1 MSKYH
6 GIIFA
11 YSDAP
16 ELGDLTRE
24 RTVASLPFCGRY
36 RLIDFA
42 LSSMKNAGITDVGV
56 IMARDYQSLLDHIG
70 GGKDWDMS
78 RRSGGLRMLPPFG
91 LPHAHSGNY
100 GGTIEALNAV
110 APYIRDIPQ
119 DHIVLMLGSLLANID
134 LSAAIAQHE
143 AGGAEITAICSD
155 GPTFGLNHHYLVD
168 ADGLVNGIHLY
179 RGDST
184 KGLKSLEGY
193 IVHKD
198 VLLRMMDEAAARNH
212 YAFHRHAMLSF
223 LEDGGKMDVYRHNG
237 YVGAIRNIDQYYRA
251 SMDMLDSEKRK
262 QIFPAERPVR
272 TKTHE
277 EVSSYLGEQAV
288 VKNCL
293 IADNCIIEGEI
304 ENCIV
309 FSGCRIGG
317 AQLCHLGQ
325 VRALLGQHPSERQPE
340 AAHGRAEE
348 RQYLIHSKFVS
359 QKTSSRPFGRM
370 FLLALNCKV
379 TFRFARVS
387 SK

>member
-134 LSAAIAQHE
+134 LRAAIARHE

-184 KGLKSLEGY
+184 EGLKSLEGY
-193 IVHKD
+193 IIHKE

-293 IADNCIIEGEI
+293 IADNCIIDGEI

-309 FSGCRIGG
+309 FSGCRIGAGTKLKNSIIMRGVTVGEG
-317 AQLCHLGQ
+317 AELSY
-325 VRALLGQHPSERQPE
+325 VISDKYARFSDNTR
-340 AAHGRAEE
+340 
-348 RQYLIHSKFVS
+348 
-359 QKTSSRPFGRM
+359 
-370 FLLALNCKV
+370 LNGSPKLPMV
-379 TFRFARVS
+379 VPKNAS
-387 SK
+387 I